1 MKKIQKPKTPG
12 APLTPATT
20 LSFAIV
26 VLLLICGLAGCGP
39 GEGQEK
45 GKAFNEDSVRNH
57 IIPAGL
63 AREYTRNFRSSID
76 SFDRHCAGFK
86 DSMQFGHAEEFPADV
101 FYAMLAERN
110 EKQGSAKGIRIYYGR
125 GPNGEIKMILVPV
138 DSLGNDMIGR
148 IIDLNRK
155 PAPGTAHIEALTTDS
170 GQTVEQGQ
178 RCPPLCTTTG
188 GLNQ

>member
-1 MKKIQKPKTPG
+1 MKKNPTAQ
-12 APLTPATT
+12 APTAK
-20 LSFAIV
+20 LSFALF

-39 GEGQEK
+39 GESQDK
-45 GKAFNEDSVRNH
+45 GKAYNEDTVRNH

-63 AREYTRNFRSSID
+63 AREYTRNFRASID
-76 SFDRHCAGFK
+76 SFNKNCTNFK

-101 FYAMLAERN
+101 FYAMLATHSD
-110 EKQGSAKGIRIYYGR
+110 KQGNAKGIRIYYGR

-138 DSLGNDMIGR
+138 DSLGNDIIGR
-148 IIDLNRK
+148 IVDLNGK
-155 PAPGTAHIEALTTDS
+155 PTPGTAHVESLTTDGD

-178 RCPPLCTTTG
+178 RCPPLCTTSG